1 MKKHNSYLTPI
12 AKQLRRDM
20 TSEER
25 KLWFNF
31 LRRYPVRILRQKVIG
46 EYVVDFYC
54 AKVKLVIEVDGGYHE
69 ERMQKR
75 SDEVREEKLRGYG
88 VKVMRV
94 ANEAVETD
102 FDGVCQKIN
111 AEILSRIEGDR

>member
-46 EYVVDFYC
+46 DYVVDFYC
-54 AKVKLVIEVDGGYHE
+54 AKAKLVIEVDGGYHKE
-69 ERMQKR
+69 GMQKK
-75 SDEVREEKLRGYG
+75 SDAMREEKLRGYG
-88 VKVMRV
+88 VAVMRV
-94 ANEAVETD
+94 ANEAVEKD
-102 FDGVCQKIN
+102 FDGVCQQIN
-111 AEILSRIEGDR
+111 AEILNRLEK